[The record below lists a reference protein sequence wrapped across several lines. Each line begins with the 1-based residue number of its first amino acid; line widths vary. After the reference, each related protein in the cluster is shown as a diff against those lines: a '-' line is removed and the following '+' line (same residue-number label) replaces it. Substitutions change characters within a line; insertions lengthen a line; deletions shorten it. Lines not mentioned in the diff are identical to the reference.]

1 MIKPLK
7 SAEVRARRTVIAAR
21 RAEGQTWDV
30 IADWLT
36 TESGQTFSAADLR
49 SYWRR
54 LKPKFP
60 ELAVHTIRPDRV
72 EAMSSLHIG
81 TKGEI
86 GDETSHRNAV
96 QTLQAALAHM
106 REELEAAEDE
116 AAKAKTALASLA
128 VDASTSD
135 RERQILEDERNLWR
149 DRAYQEF
156 KRFNHAGEESRRL
169 ETILTKWERW
179 GRMALNA
186 YDAKDRR
193 GLDAAFRE
201 LGLRLSKQNSQAMP
215 RTGREA
221 QAQPKRKGEVQPTDP
236 PKSIFGRLMQLV
248 FRKPQRQAP
257 ISTKAN
263 S

>member
-21 RAEGQTWDV
+21 RAELQTWDV

-72 EAMSSLHIG
+72 EARPSRSIG
-81 TKGEI
+81 IKGEI
-86 GDETSHRNAV
+86 GDKASHRDSV
-96 QTLQAALAHM
+96 RTLQAALAHM
-106 REELEAAEDE
+106 RKELEAAEVE
-116 AAKAKTALASLA
+116 AAKARTALASLA
-128 VDASTSD
+128 ADARTSD

-149 DRAYQEF
+149 DRAHQEF

-169 ETILTKWERW
+169 ATILTKWERW

-186 YDAKDRR
+186 YEAKDRR
-193 GLDAAFRE
+193 GLDAVFRE
-201 LGLRLSKQNSQAMP
+201 LGLRLSNRNSRAMLQY
-215 RTGREA
+215 GREA
-221 QAQPKRKGEVQPTDP
+221 QAQPKPRGEVPTADTP
-236 PKSIFGRLMQLV
+236 ASVFGRLVRLV
-248 FRKPQRQAP
+248 CGKP
-257 ISTKAN
+257 
-263 S
+263 